1 MSFSWPLTGWVYRAV
16 KRPLMIS
23 KGTFRLFAVSG
34 KLHVGLVLVAMSW
47 EKHPPASFPGRGF
60 PAESCVKRYN
70 QVLAFTHLGSDAF
83 FAICISRQLPDI
95 C

>member
-16 KRPLMIS
+16 KRPLVIS

-70 QVLAFTHLGSDAF
+70 QILASYS
-83 FAICISRQLPDI
+83 SRLRCLLCYLYFQAAS
-95 C
+95 